1 VTPTSDQSIIPRVRL
16 PPVLETFPSVTGGNY
31 FRGAA
36 GSERQVK
43 PGHDGGGRWVTLF
56 ETRNGKN
63 GPVGHPLNKRCYMI

>member
-1 VTPTSDQSIIPRVRL
+1 
-16 PPVLETFPSVTGGNY
+16 VTGGNY